1 MLKIPEHGVIK
12 TPKCSNWIEDG
23 ILFSLPDDHVYLD
36 LEEAKAITKAYQQL
50 SDTALPLFVDLHTIT
65 GQSAETRN
73 YFANDPVHTTTFSA
87 VALYVSNPVARV
99 IANTFIGLVK
109 PVKPTWLFND
119 YDAAL
124 VWLNQHK

>member
-36 LEEAKAITKAYQQL
+36 LEEAKAITKAFQQL

-87 VALYVSNPVARV
+87 VALYVSNLLKQEIILLMIPSTRLPFLLLPFMSA
-99 IANTFIGLVK
+99 IC
-109 PVKPTWLFND
+109 
-119 YDAAL
+119 
-124 VWLNQHK
+124 